1 MDEFLHQPG
10 FFGTSANRAGDIT
23 LTLII
28 ISAALFT
35 LGAALA
41 LRGRYEAHRKVQTAG
56 VILSSVMVLW
66 MMVFPFI
73 DFVIR
78 DTGGPRP
85 AQFYLVTSLHGLVGI
100 AAFFFG
106 IFVALRG
113 NKLLIPE
120 RFRFNNYKPYMRAA
134 YGLYMLVILLGVW
147 TYFTWYVGNPN
158 PPEYGTEEAA
168 WILTG
173 GY

>member
-23 LTLII
+23 LTLMI
-28 ISAALFT
+28 ISAVLFT
-35 LGAALA
+35 LGAVLA
-41 LRGRYEAHRKVQTAG
+41 LTHRYETHRKVQTAG

-78 DTGGPRP
+78 DMGGPRP
-85 AQFYLVTSLHGLVGI
+85 MSFYIVTSLHGLVGV

-113 NKLLIPE
+113 NKLLVPE
-120 RFRFNNYKPYMRAA
+120 RYRFNNYKPYMRAA
-134 YGLYMLVILLGVW
+134 YALYMLVILLGVW

-158 PPEYGTEEAA
+158 PPEYGTAEALRVL
-168 WILTG
+168 IR
-173 GY
+173 